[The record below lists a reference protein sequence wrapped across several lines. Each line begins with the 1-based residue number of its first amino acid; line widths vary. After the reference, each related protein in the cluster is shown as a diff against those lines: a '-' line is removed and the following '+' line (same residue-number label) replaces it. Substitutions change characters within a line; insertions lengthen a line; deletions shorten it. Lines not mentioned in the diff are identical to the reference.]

1 MDGTLANLP
10 LNVMWK
16 KWETSYEED
25 GQRFVLAGI
34 WLDYQKQEV
43 NEKWIVY
50 GTPVKDSGKKKKT
63 KKTMKAA
70 MKTMKAMKAMH
81 QHKNMKVMK
90 QKKVGKKV
98 YLTES
103 EQKKMQKEQHQKW
116 RHI

>member
-34 WLDYQKQEV
+34 WLDYQKQEL

-50 GTPVKDSGKKKKT
+50 GVKNSGKKKK
-63 KKTMKAA
+63 KKTTMKAA
-70 MKTMKAMKAMH
+70 MKTMKAMK
-81 QHKNMKVMK
+81 QKKNMKAMK
-90 QKKVGKKV
+90 QKKVVEKV
-98 YLTES
+98 KFTKRDL
-103 EQKKMQKEQHQKW
+103 KRMHKMQHQKW